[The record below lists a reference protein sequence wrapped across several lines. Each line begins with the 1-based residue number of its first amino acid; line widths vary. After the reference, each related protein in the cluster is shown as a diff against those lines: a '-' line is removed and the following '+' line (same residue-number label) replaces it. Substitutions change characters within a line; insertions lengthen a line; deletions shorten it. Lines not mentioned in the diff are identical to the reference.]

1 MDKEILI
8 DRYVLEDIIGEG
20 SYSIVFRGWD
30 QEDKKRVAIKELKSL
45 GMTKEEADEAHRL
58 FFNEINILKDLR
70 HSGIPRVFDFFI
82 FEGRHYMVMEWVEGE
97 NLEEMLERKGRIS
110 QDEALEYM
118 KKLTNVLCYLQGT
131 LKRVIYRDIKP
142 SNIIVNENGSL
153 KLIDFGISRYY
164 SPEKKKDTHI
174 LGTPGYAPP
183 EAYSG
188 NEQTD
193 FSADIYSLGATF
205 YHLTTGEDPVQFR
218 FIFPNP
224 QKFNHQLTEDFANLL
239 TDCLKK
245 KGERIRDA
253 VELKR
258 RMEEIQKKIE
268 EAKKP
273 KQQETKKTA
282 APLPSIRF
290 EYDPKDVDIVK
301 TKVVCFFASYVIC
314 SILYEILVYVNSG
327 FRFISILFIFMTIPM
342 AVLLEQI
349 FGNLVKTTFKKKQSN
364 SDDDSKHHH
373 HLQSS
378 SQDRTHN
385 PSDTIYK

>member
-1 MDKEILI
+1 MDKQILI
-8 DRYVLEDIIGEG
+8 DRYILEEIVGEG

-183 EAYSG
+183 EAYSARY
-188 NEQTD
+188 TD
-193 FSADIYSLGATF
+193 RLFRRHLFPGSNFLPPDHRGRPGAIPLQFSKSTEIRPTNDGGFCQPSYGLPEEEG
-205 YHLTTGEDPVQFR
+205 GED
-218 FIFPNP
+218 
-224 QKFNHQLTEDFANLL
+224 
-239 TDCLKK
+239 
-245 KGERIRDA
+245 
-253 VELKR
+253 
-258 RMEEIQKKIE
+258 
-268 EAKKP
+268 
-273 KQQETKKTA
+273 
-282 APLPSIRF
+282 
-290 EYDPKDVDIVK
+290 
-301 TKVVCFFASYVIC
+301 
-314 SILYEILVYVNSG
+314 
-327 FRFISILFIFMTIPM
+327 
-342 AVLLEQI
+342 
-349 FGNLVKTTFKKKQSN
+349 
-364 SDDDSKHHH
+364 
-373 HLQSS
+373 
-378 SQDRTHN
+378 
-385 PSDTIYK
+385 